1 SAVEKLMPACK
12 SYSTSVTVISE
23 RPRMANVM
31 KLAINYNVIS
41 TIELIS
47 QSYIFAE
54 KCGLSLEHLRDF
66 YQQLWF
72 AHPAPKMYA
81 EKLLKRDFA
90 GRGGFVMTGG
100 LKDVRLMLST
110 AAAAGAK
117 LDIGELVER
126 NLSRGV
132 DDGMGEQD
140 WSSFHEIARKRAG
153 LD

>member
-1 SAVEKLMPACK
+1 
-12 SYSTSVTVISE
+12 
-23 RPRMANVM
+23 M

-54 KCGLSLEHLRDF
+54 KCGLPLEHLRDF

-72 AHPAPKMYA
+72 AHSAPKMYA

-100 LKDVRLMLST
+100 RRKPGPSSSLVRSQSATSQTLLIRACANRTGARST
-110 AAAAGAK
+110 SSPVRK
-117 LDIGELVER
+117 LDSPERRSAKNFSLQSPGE
-126 NLSRGV
+126 
-132 DDGMGEQD
+132 
-140 WSSFHEIARKRAG
+140 
-153 LD
+153 